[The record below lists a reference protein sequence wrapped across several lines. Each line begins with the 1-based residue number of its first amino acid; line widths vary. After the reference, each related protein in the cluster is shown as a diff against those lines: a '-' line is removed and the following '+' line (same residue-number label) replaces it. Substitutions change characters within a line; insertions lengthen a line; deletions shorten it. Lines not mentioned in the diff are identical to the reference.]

1 MSCKKK
7 TCKYF
12 KNCLVKRENDGTGC
26 SDYERG
32 EVKMS
37 TKFKQKKR
45 YTDQDVTDA
54 LIFAQN
60 KGINYDA
67 LSVVYIYRFTSCM
80 SNKECIQII
89 ERVLNNKGYS
99 LFERSE

>member
-54 LIFAQN
+54 LMFAES
-60 KGINYDA
+60 KGIGYWD
-67 LSVVYIYRFTSCM
+67 LSTVYIYRFTSSM
-80 SNKECIQII
+80 PNKECIQII
-89 ERVLNNKGYS
+89 ERELNNKGYS
-99 LFERSE
+99 LF